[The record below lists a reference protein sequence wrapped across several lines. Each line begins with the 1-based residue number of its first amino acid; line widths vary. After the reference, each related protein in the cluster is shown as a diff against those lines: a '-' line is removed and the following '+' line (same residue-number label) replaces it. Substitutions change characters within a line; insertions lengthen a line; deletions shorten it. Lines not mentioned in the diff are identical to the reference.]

1 MYEPDH
7 LGELDGVVVL
17 LTMVAVVTG
26 LLIP

>member
-17 LTMVAVVTG
+17 LNMVALVTG